1 MKKKIKNIILIIEN
15 FLLGIGKLFVIES
28 FLTPDLSNRFQ
39 IIVKVILGLFI
50 ALILD
55 FIINIIVFKI
65 FNKENCKLSLSNML
79 TLSITITVIEAFYII
94 IEILFLQ

>member
-1 MKKKIKNIILIIEN
+1 MKKKIKNTILIIEN
-15 FLLGIGKLFVIES
+15 FLLGIGKLFVIGS
-28 FLTPDLSNRFQ
+28 FLTPDLSNHFQ
-39 IIVKVILGLFI
+39 ITVRVIFGLFI

-55 FIINIIVFKI
+55 FIINFIVFKI

-79 TLSITITVIEAFYII
+79 TLSITITVIEFIYMI

>member
-1 MKKKIKNIILIIEN
+1 MWIKWSLKGEFKDEEKIKNIILI
-15 FLLGIGKLFVIES
+15 IES

-39 IIVKVILGLFI
+39 IIVRIILGLFI

-55 FIINIIVFKI
+55 FIINFIVFKI

-79 TLSITITVIEAFYII
+79 TLSITITVIEAIYII

>member
-28 FLTPDLSNRFQ
+28 FLTPDLSNSFQ

-79 TLSITITVIEAFYII
+79 TLSITITVIEAIYII